1 MVDAV
6 DDGGAPRVIVAGKVA
21 RDDITK
27 LPEEVEQVCSVP
39 NQVHGGGSLCRHGM
53 MAADEHALFR
63 AARLGE
69 TLPEPL
75 RTNA

>member
-1 MVDAV
+1 
-6 DDGGAPRVIVAGKVA
+6 
-21 RDDITK
+21 
-27 LPEEVEQVCSVP
+27 
-39 NQVHGGGSLCRHGM
+39 VHGGGSLCRHGM